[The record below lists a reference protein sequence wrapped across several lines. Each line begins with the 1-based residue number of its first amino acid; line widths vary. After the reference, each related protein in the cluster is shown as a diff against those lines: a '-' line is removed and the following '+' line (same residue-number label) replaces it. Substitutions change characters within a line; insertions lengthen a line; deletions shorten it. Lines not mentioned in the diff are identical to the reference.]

1 MPRGHLPLIYLACPT
16 LVTTAC
22 SVGPNYKRP
31 EVRGPSAQLPI
42 DTSYEL
48 SVWGQIRRNMEANIA
63 RAQASTADL
72 ETTRLSIHA
81 EKVFDRLAKRVST
94 RRGGRPVP
102 PPSPVETA

>member
-1 MPRGHLPLIYLACPT
+1 MQRGHLPLIYLACPI
-16 LVTTAC
+16 LVITVC
-22 SVGPNYKRP
+22 SVGPNYKQP
-31 EVRGPSAQLPI
+31 EGWGLSAQWPI

-63 RAQASTADL
+63 SAQGSAPDL

-94 RRGGRPVP
+94 RRGGPPVSH
-102 PPSPVETA
+102 PSPVETA